1 MDFYFL
7 LRILVHMQLK
17 LLQIQAITIV
27 KNFLIVLKILQ
38 QMQ

>member
-7 LRILVHMQLK
+7 LRILVHMQQK